1 MNRPSIMDAL
11 ITVSRQLQICVGP
24 KSVLNK
30 VIVTEPVVPVAVEMQ
45 AAVEQPKKAEAV
57 ELKSEKKAVNKVQTK
72 KAKQTKR
79 KEDSRDLTQ

>member
-1 MNRPSIMDAL
+1 MDAL

-30 VIVTEPVVPVAVEMQ
+30 VIVTEPVVPVAIEMQ
-45 AAVEQPKKAEAV
+45 AAVEQLKKADAV
-57 ELKSEKKAVNKVQTK
+57 ERKSEKKAANKVQTK
-72 KAKQTKR
+72 KAKQTKK

>member
-1 MNRPSIMDAL
+1 MDAL

-30 VIVTEPVVPVAVEMQ
+30 VIVTEPVVPVAIEMQ
-45 AAVEQPKKAEAV
+45 TAVEQLKKADAV
-57 ELKSEKKAVNKVQTK
+57 ELKSEKKAANKVQTK
-72 KAKQTKR
+72 KAKQTKK

>member
-1 MNRPSIMDAL
+1 MDAL

-30 VIVTEPVVPVAVEMQ
+30 VIVPVAIEMQ
-45 AAVEQPKKAEAV
+45 AAVEQLKKADAV
-57 ELKSEKKAVNKVQTK
+57 ERKSEKKAANKVQTK
-72 KAKQTKR
+72 KAKQTKK

>member
-1 MNRPSIMDAL
+1 MDAL

-30 VIVTEPVVPVAVEMQ
+30 PVVPVAIEMQ
-45 AAVEQPKKAEAV
+45 AAVEQLKKADAV
-57 ELKSEKKAVNKVQTK
+57 ELKSEKKAANKVQTK
-72 KAKQTKR
+72 KAKQTKK

>member
-45 AAVEQPKKAEAV
+45 TAVEQLKKADAV
-57 ELKSEKKAVNKVQTK
+57 ELKSEKKAANKVQTK
-72 KAKQTKR
+72 KAKQKK

>member
-1 MNRPSIMDAL
+1 MDAL